1 MSADSGCARMS
12 ASACSQVR
20 IPICTSKPPAH
31 PTDNLDRPRTAGPF
45 CCARIGET
53 FKMAGQ
59 LDRYPLCSLMTFLCN
74 CRSGGLAFARPN
86 GFEAGFKLLGLL
98 GELFCVGFL
107 QLCQITKLPADA
119 WHLFKV
125 RYVEQWPIRF
135 AGDQRKKEFPL
146 IAVQSLLKLANHAF
160 TGRKQ

>member
-1 MSADSGCARMS
+1 
-12 ASACSQVR
+12 
-20 IPICTSKPPAH
+20 
-31 PTDNLDRPRTAGPF
+31 
-45 CCARIGET
+45 
-53 FKMAGQ
+53 MAGQ

-125 RYVEQWPIRF
+125 RYVEN
-135 AGDQRKKEFPL
+135 G
-146 IAVQSLLKLANHAF
+146 QSGLPATSERRNSRSLPSSPC
-160 TGRKQ
+160 